1 MAYKVSKRLKRIIDG
16 TGGMTSAS
24 AGVGAAIT
32 GVAVTAAKSSG
43 NAGNAGNGGNNTGSS
58 SGISGYTPTRFTP
71 ASESGGK
78 YTVSSAVKRRA
89 SSDAALRRNG
99 LARVNSA
106 PDTDDTSVDDYYRE
120 LNDVGSTLF
129 DWSGGSSY
137 VDSDTRKTLSD
148 RISALSSGY
157 GDIRNYALE
166 RAAKE
171 GYSDDDV
178 KALAESLKS
187 TENYLDSLGK
197 AYGDIDGYYS
207 KFADRDTYL
216 AALEDYD
223 KYGIF
228 AASDDFDTKS
238 AAGKEKY
245 ESEKKQTEMEALRLA
260 ALRKTDA
267 SDGLSDAEKRS
278 FRYSQPGLWNIL
290 QNDYLTSRDADSLS
304 EADKAKYYAL
314 YADAPERADEFA
326 KYALERQYSQDMQ
339 KISEWAGKNAGT
351 AILADAAAL
360 LATPFT
366 GDKTSLYLKDRK
378 INGSLDK
385 ARYTVTASDAQSA
398 LQQGVTGAI
407 EKATEGLPGSDGLF
421 VTYDQNVYSFLHNAI
436 FSTLQ
441 SYLLGTLMGGSAPGA
456 KEATSLLLG
465 SGAASS
471 AITNAYDRGA
481 SPEQALTMGLI
492 SGSAEFIFEEWSI
505 GDFVKLGYA
514 DTISQAIKSILIQGG
529 VEGSE
534 EFCTTLANTIADLII
549 MSDKSQYALDV
560 AENLAA
566 GMSDKEAKRKAGV
579 SIIQSLVSDTLAGFI
594 SGAGMAGGK
603 VGYTSVSEGIADS
616 KAGAAI
622 RAAGNA
628 EELIG
633 QIKKITGSARTS
645 LDYIDRVGLDASSAG
660 MQTEEAG
667 AGNRAKDRRTQRQLG
682 RALRYFGYDTIE
694 NSADAAVGKYDSSG
708 GMSYDDYLEARE
720 EASREAARKWRDEG
734 APAFTR
740 AASGKTQA
748 ADNAAAGTSV
758 PGNTAEAASGQ
769 EKTTFDNA
777 DIYDEELPFDTSEDE
792 PTGTDWKQEIA
803 GYAKANGISDKGA
816 RLLEEQ
822 YSSEV
827 SLFGSYAQTAQDFA
841 KQWDLAYTYGRT
853 GRMRLSDVAAQ
864 LGNDVVTQFSAAYEL
879 GLSEYRERQAAR
891 YKKAAESNKLTLGG
905 NMRLISEE
913 EAAKYNVNTV
923 TEELDGD
930 RRVQVEAL
938 REFLAG
944 SPANAVFYESNRNE
958 LGKSIGEQGFYD
970 PETHTMYIDVNAGN
984 NGEGAILRTAA
995 HELTHMLQ
1003 QTAPKEYD
1011 ALADFV
1017 INYFY
1022 SADPAAVGQ
1031 LVADKVI
1038 RAQENGRSMG
1048 EAAALNDIVADAC
1061 ENMLTDAD
1069 ALSALSSENRTLF
1082 ERFKA
1087 WLDEMIGRLKAA
1099 ISKFG
1104 KGSKA
1109 GELLGQDLKSFE
1121 SARRLWFDA
1130 YKAAAE
1136 RTTGNTDSGTD
1147 IKAEKAGDI
1156 QYSERST
1163 ESGTYDEASKEY
1175 IFDDVINRSV
1185 DSWKKSGSSEVIIK
1199 NSDVDAL
1206 REINKAH
1213 SQQLA
1218 ERGRKGVS
1226 INDFTDDEVRK
1237 SETWARK
1244 FQNELGIKSP
1254 FFRRWFGDWR
1264 AYDTGK
1270 TKIVKVSTL
1279 DFNAVKDTV
1288 RGDSFRNSDTGWD
1301 NITVGS
1307 RGIAETINKS
1317 RGGATV
1323 ASLSEITEL
1332 INNAV
1337 LLDTELSN
1345 GGKGKANGSAFFH
1358 KLYSVVDFNGK
1369 KYIAKISVEEYLESR
1384 NTKKRFYVLQ
1394 DIKISPESARDIT
1407 SEKEATLPVAESD
1420 DTISISELF
1429 ALVNR
1434 FDKNFSPKGVLRELL
1449 DDDGVPKVVYHGTN
1463 SEFTV
1468 FRDSDIGYWFS
1479 ESYDYAESMAEERGG
1494 RTVIP
1499 CYIHMENPLSVKLK
1513 PMYFSNPSAEGP
1525 FIARAKQNG
1534 NDGVIFINDTDSD
1547 YAKETF
1553 YLVFDKGQVKSA
1565 ENNIG
1570 TYNGGDEDIELS
1582 DRDTDFFSD
1591 REILTMALDETVDD
1605 PDERSALE
1613 TYKKLLPKIKEYT
1626 AILDDTKKQI
1636 HSLTFDKSTHV
1647 GDWRARLEA
1656 LKTRRDSIA
1665 KRVAAADKQLLD
1677 MEHAPVLQGIIDRQR
1692 QSLEKRDRY
1701 IRKLETRFD
1710 EYKESRTQS
1719 ELRSR
1724 FLPKVESMVGSLTK
1738 EVTSPTRT
1746 RHVPEALR
1754 EPLARFLASID
1765 MSSPTMLAGTRVL
1778 DKDAEF
1784 AESLDRLY
1792 DVIREYSSS
1801 SATDAESGIAG
1812 YGDFDIAPQLA
1823 GWLNDLRKSTES
1835 IIAEAGNPGSDG
1847 FVLSRMS
1854 GRQLQE
1860 LARILRSL
1868 SATAHNAGKFISSE
1882 STKYI
1887 SDIAESAVKT
1897 LDAMPER
1904 DYKNGT
1910 VESFLKYDNMT
1921 PVYVFDRYGDAGKEI
1936 FRLVT
1941 QGQSKLAEHIE
1952 EIRDFCSD
1960 AFTPEQREA
1969 WSNQIHEVQL
1979 GGRTERMSTA
1989 QIMDLYLLT
1998 KRKQARGHL
2007 LGEGFRIGELK
2018 LKEKNKKTG
2027 ASRVAVHGGATVSE
2041 IELASIIAKLTPE
2054 QIETAD
2060 KLQKFAS
2067 TVGAQWG
2074 NEITM
2079 KRWGY
2084 RHYTELNYWPIVTDE
2099 TTRDVKSNDKKG
2111 TAYSSLYRIINGSFT
2126 KEIVPNANNRI
2137 VVDNIFE
2144 VFSSHMAQMAQL
2156 NAMGLQTVDTVR
2168 WLNYRVKNEDGS
2180 EYNLRRSS
2188 ERALGKPAERYLLQ
2202 LLDEMNGARV
2212 TGQDEGIGNAAISR
2226 YNRAQVMFNM
2236 RVAIQQP
2243 FSIIRAANE
2252 MSPKYLS
2259 KACRGVTNL
2268 KKLSAEM
2275 EQYSGEAKWKFTLGF
2290 ARPELAQ
2297 NADVLLEKK
2306 QTAISKLAEASTALA
2321 EKGDHLTWTVLW
2333 NACRLEVAD
2342 KNPGI
2347 VKNNSEYMSAVG
2359 ERFSD
2364 IVYRTQVFDSIFAK
2378 SQWMRNGTF
2387 YHRLTSSF
2395 MAEPTLDYNV
2405 LASRAIKL
2413 SELRRAGK
2421 QGSAAWKSAMK
2432 DFLRAS
2438 SVFCASGIVNAVVTA
2453 FADAWRDDD
2462 DYETFAEKYLDA
2474 FRGNLI
2480 DNLIPTDLLPLSN
2493 TLTDYAK
2500 TALGLVLDLA
2510 GVENNIY
2517 GYESRRTDME
2527 HLQLMVDAL
2536 EYTGKF
2542 FGGSGSYTAYG
2553 MAYSWMRALSA
2564 ATGIP
2569 VAAASREAASAFNNI
2584 ADIWNNTMDFMG
2596 KSAYLPKLQ
2605 TRTTSASAGYEALAR
2620 AYTEGDEKAAARL
2633 RRELSGN
2640 LKGEDAEKDGK
2651 IADGVRSAF
2660 RTLFDSGNGEI
2671 TDEEMLA
2678 LLTEYGGIDENEA
2691 YFTVEKWKSDV
2702 PAEYS
2707 KYDAYFDALDSGD
2720 SAAARERLAE
2730 LTSHGV
2736 DESAARSAV
2745 TSRYRKA
2752 YLAADETE
2760 QADLRRRMKKTGL
2773 YTSAQLEKL
2782 IQSWEAAG
2790 GN

>member
-1 MAYKVSKRLKRIIDG
+1 MAYKVTDRLKKIING
-16 TGGMTSAS
+16 
-24 AGVGAAIT
+24 
-32 GVAVTAAKSSG
+32 SSG
-43 NAGNAGNGGNNTGSS
+43 NTGNGGTDTGSS

-71 ASESGGK
+71 TSESGGK

-129 DWSGGSSY
+129 DWSGGSYY

-166 RAAKE
+166 RAAKD
-171 GYSDDDV
+171 GYSDDNV

-197 AYGDIDGYYS
+197 AYVDIDGYYS

-339 KISEWAGKNAGT
+339 KISEWAGKNVGT

-385 ARYTVTASDAQSA
+385 ARYTVTTSDAQSA

-407 EKATEGLPGSDGLF
+407 EKATEGLPGSDGLWI
-421 VTYDQNVYSFLHNAI
+421 TGGRNVYSFLHDTGFSMAQSAAI
-436 FSTLQ
+436 ASTLGPG
-441 SYLLGTLMGGSAPGA
+441 GTI
-456 KEATSLLLG
+456 LLG

-471 AITNAYDRGA
+471 AMTDAYDRGA
-481 SPEQALTMGLI
+481 SPDQALAVGLL
-492 SGSAEFIFEEWSI
+492 GGTFETLFEYVSL
-505 GDFVKLGYA
+505 DKLVKLGSA
-514 DTISQAIKSILIQGG
+514 DTVADAIKSILIQGG

-534 EFCTTLANTIADLII
+534 EFFTTLANTAADLII

-566 GMSDKEAKRKAGV
+566 GMSDKEAKRKAGGN
-579 SIIQSLVSDTLAGFI
+579 IMQSLVSDTLAGFI

-645 LDYIDRVGLDASSAG
+645 LDYIDRVGLDASSATG
-660 MQTEEAG
+660 GQTEEAG
-667 AGNRAKDRRTQRQLG
+667 AGDRVKDRRTQRQLG
-682 RALRYFGYDTIE
+682 RAFRYFGSDTIE
-694 NSADAAVGKYDSSG
+694 NSADAAAGKYDSSG
-708 GMSYDDYLEARE
+708 VMSYDDYLAARE
-720 EASREAARKWRDEG
+720 EARQEAARKWRDEG

-740 AASGKTQA
+740 AASGRTQA
-748 ADNAAAGTSV
+748 ADNAAAGSSGS
-758 PGNTAEAASGQ
+758 GNTAEAASGQ
-769 EKTTFDNA
+769 EQTTFDNSY
-777 DIYDEELPFDTSEDE
+777 IYDEELPFDTSEDE
-792 PTGTDWKQEIA
+792 PTGTDWKQEIS

-864 LGNDVVTQFSAAYEL
+864 LGNDGVTQFSAAYEL

-1069 ALSALSSENRTLF
+1069 ALSALSNENRTLF

-1288 RGDSFRNSDTGWD
+1288 RGDSFLNSDTGWD
-1301 NITVGS
+1301 NITVGG

-1323 ASLSEITEL
+1323 ASLSEITGL

-1582 DRDTDFFSD
+1582 DRDTDVFSD

-1656 LKTRRDSIA
+1656 LKTRRDAIA

-1701 IRKLETRFD
+1701 IRKLEMRFD

-1746 RHVPEALR
+1746 CHVPEALR

-1778 DKDAEF
+1778 EKDAEF

-1801 SATDAESGIAG
+1801 SATDAESGISG

-2067 TVGAQWG
+2067 TIGAQWG

-2188 ERALGKPAERYLLQ
+2188 ERALGKSAERYLLQ

-2212 TGQDEGIGNAAISR
+2212 TGQDEGIGNVAISR

-2306 QTAISKLAEASTALA
+2306 ETAISKLAKASTALA

-2347 VKNNSEYMSAVG
+2347 VKNNSEYMKAVG

-2405 LASRAIKL
+2405 LASRAMKL
-2413 SELRRAGK
+2413 SELKRAGK

-2438 SVFCASGIVNAVVTA
+2438 SVFCASGIVNAIVTA
-2453 FADAWRDDD
+2453 LADAWRDDD
-2462 DYETFAEKYLDA
+2462 DYETFAEKYIDA

-2480 DNLIPTDLLPLSN
+2480 ENLIPTDLLPLSN
-2493 TLTDYAK
+2493 TITDYAK

-2517 GYESRRTDME
+2517 GYESRRTDTE

-2569 VAAASREAASAFNNI
+2569 IAAASREAASAFNNI

-2660 RTLFDSGNGEI
+2660 RTLFDSGNGGI
-2671 TDEEMLA
+2671 TDEEMLT
-2678 LLTEYGGIDENEA
+2678 LLIEYGGIDENEA

-2707 KYDAYFDALDSGD
+2707 RYDAYFEALDSGD

-2736 DESAARSAV
+2736 DEPSARSAV

-2760 QADLRRRMKKTGL
+2760 RADIRRRMKKTGL

-2782 IQSWEAAG
+2782 IKGWEAAG
-2790 GN
+2790 SN

>member
-1 MAYKVSKRLKRIIDG
+1 MTVIRGHGKVFSMAYKVSKRLKRIIDG

-71 ASESGGK
+71 ASESGSK

-137 VDSDTRKTLSD
+137 VDADTRKTLSD
-148 RISALSSGY
+148 RINVLSSGY

-197 AYGDIDGYYS
+197 AYGDINSYYS

-238 AAGKEKY
+238 AAGKARYETEK
-245 ESEKKQTEMEALRLA
+245 Q
-260 ALRKTDA
+260 KTIETDY
-267 SDGLSDAEKRS
+267 SDGLSDK
-278 FRYSQPGLWNIL
+278 RYSGYKPGRFSGIENEY
-290 QNDYLTSRDADSLS
+290 NDLTSSYEDRLS
-304 EADKAKYYAL
+304 EADRAKYYAL
-314 YADAPERADEFA
+314 YADDPERADEFA
-326 KYALERQYSQDMQ
+326 RYAVERQYIQKMQ
-339 KISEWAGKNAGT
+339 KISEWAGENAGT
-351 AILADAAAL
+351 AILADAASL
-360 LATPFT
+360 LLTPMT
-366 GDKTSLYLKDRK
+366 VDKSAMYTIDR
-378 INGSLDK
+378 ILNGTEDK
-385 ARYTVTASDAQSA
+385 ARYTVTASDIQSA
-398 LQQGVTGAI
+398 LQQGVDGAI
-407 EKATEGLPGSDGLF
+407 EKATEGLPGSDGLWI
-421 VTYDQNVYSFLHNAI
+421 TGGRNVYSFLHDTGFSMVQSAAI
-436 FSTLQ
+436 VSTLGPAG
-441 SYLLGTLMGGSAPGA
+441 SIILGG
-456 KEATSLLLG
+456 
-465 SGAASS
+465 GAASS
-471 AITNAYDRGA
+471 AMTDAYDRGA
-481 SPEQALTMGLI
+481 SPDQVLAEGLL
-492 SGSAEFIFEEWSI
+492 GGTFETLFEYVSL
-505 GDFVKLGYA
+505 DKLVKLGSA
-514 DTISQAIKSILIQGG
+514 DTVADAIKSILIQGG

-534 EFCTTLANTIADLII
+534 EFFTTLANTAADYLI

-566 GMSDKEAKRKAGV
+566 GMSDKEAKLNAGV
-579 SIIQSLVSDTLAGFI
+579 NIMQSLVSDTLAGFI

-708 GMSYDDYLEARE
+708 VMSYDDYLAARE
-720 EASREAARKWRDEG
+720 EARQEAARKWRDEG

-748 ADNAAAGTSV
+748 ADNAAAGSSGS
-758 PGNTAEAASGQ
+758 GNTAEAASDQ
-769 EKTTFDNA
+769 EQTTFDNA

-1069 ALSALSSENRTLF
+1069 ALSALSNENRTLF

-1147 IKAEKAGDI
+1147 IKADTYRA
-1156 QYSERST
+1156 SE
-1163 ESGTYDEASKEY
+1163 
-1175 IFDDVINRSV
+1175 N
-1185 DSWKKSGSSEVIIK
+1185 
-1199 NSDVDAL
+1199 
-1206 REINKAH
+1206 
-1213 SQQLA
+1213 
-1218 ERGRKGVS
+1218 
-1226 INDFTDDEVRK
+1226 
-1237 SETWARK
+1237 
-1244 FQNELGIKSP
+1244 
-1254 FFRRWFGDWR
+1254 
-1264 AYDTGK
+1264 
-1270 TKIVKVSTL
+1270 
-1279 DFNAVKDTV
+1279 
-1288 RGDSFRNSDTGWD
+1288 
-1301 NITVGS
+1301 
-1307 RGIAETINKS
+1307 
-1317 RGGATV
+1317 
-1323 ASLSEITEL
+1323 
-1332 INNAV
+1332 
-1337 LLDTELSN
+1337 
-1345 GGKGKANGSAFFH
+1345 
-1358 KLYSVVDFNGK
+1358 
-1369 KYIAKISVEEYLESR
+1369 
-1384 NTKKRFYVLQ
+1384 
-1394 DIKISPESARDIT
+1394 
-1407 SEKEATLPVAESD
+1407 
-1420 DTISISELF
+1420 
-1429 ALVNR
+1429 
-1434 FDKNFSPKGVLRELL
+1434 
-1449 DDDGVPKVVYHGTN
+1449 
-1463 SEFTV
+1463 
-1468 FRDSDIGYWFS
+1468 SDIGT
-1479 ESYDYAESMAEERGG
+1479 D
-1494 RTVIP
+1494 
-1499 CYIHMENPLSVKLK
+1499 
-1513 PMYFSNPSAEGP
+1513 
-1525 FIARAKQNG
+1525 
-1534 NDGVIFINDTDSD
+1534 INTD
-1547 YAKETF
+1547 E
-1553 YLVFDKGQVKSA
+1553 A
-1565 ENNIG
+1565 ENVQNRDGERDMDNLLESILKKMTSGETEQITEDGGDNNSTVGG
-1570 TYNGGDEDIELS
+1570 TETTDGGDEDIELS
-1582 DRDTDFFSD
+1582 DRDTDVFSD

-1626 AILDDTKKQI
+1626 AILDDIKKQI

-1647 GDWRARLEA
+1647 GDWRARLET
-1656 LKTRRDSIA
+1656 LRTRRDAIA

-1952 EIRDFCSD
+1952 EIRGFCSD

-2018 LKEKNKKTG
+2018 LKEKNKKNG
-2027 ASRVAVHGGATVSE
+2027 SSRVAVHGGATVSE

-2067 TVGAQWG
+2067 TVGARWG

-2290 ARPELAQ
+2290 TRPELAQ

-2413 SELRRAGK
+2413 SELKRAGK

-2640 LKGEDAEKDGK
+2640 LKGEGAEKDGK

-2660 RTLFDSGNGEI
+2660 RTLFDSGNGGI
-2671 TDEEMLA
+2671 TDEEMLT
-2678 LLTEYGGIDENEA
+2678 LLIEYGGIDENEA

-2707 KYDAYFDALDSGD
+2707 RYDAYFEALDSGD

-2736 DESAARSAV
+2736 DEPSARSAV

-2760 QADLRRRMKKTGL
+2760 RADIRRRMKKTGL

-2782 IQSWEAAG
+2782 TKGWEAAG
-2790 GN
+2790 SN

>member
-1 MAYKVSKRLKRIIDG
+1 
-16 TGGMTSAS
+16 MTSAS

-32 GVAVTAAKSSG
+32 GVAVASAKSSG
-43 NAGNAGNGGNNTGSS
+43 NTGNGGTDTGSS
-58 SGISGYTPTRFTP
+58 SGISGYIPTRFTP
-71 ASESGGK
+71 ESETGSK

-89 SSDAALRRNG
+89 STDSALRRNG

-166 RAAKE
+166 RAAKD

-228 AASDDFDTKS
+228 AASEDFDTKS
-238 AAGKEKY
+238 AAGKARYETEK
-245 ESEKKQTEMEALRLA
+245 Q
-260 ALRKTDA
+260 KTIETDY
-267 SDGLSDAEKRS
+267 SDGMSDK
-278 FRYSQPGLWNIL
+278 RYSGYKPGRFSGIENEY
-290 QNDYLTSRDADSLS
+290 NDLTSSYEDRLS
-304 EADKAKYYAL
+304 EADRAKYYAL
-314 YADAPERADEFA
+314 YADDPERADEFA
-326 KYALERQYSQDMQ
+326 RYAVERQYIQKMQ

-351 AILADAAAL
+351 AILADAASL
-360 LATPFT
+360 LLTPMT
-366 GDKTSLYLKDRK
+366 VDKSAMYTIDR
-378 INGSLDK
+378 ILNGTEDK
-385 ARYTVTASDAQSA
+385 ARYTVTASDIQSA
-398 LQQGVTGAI
+398 LQQGVDGAI
-407 EKATEGLPGSDGLF
+407 EKATEGLPGSDGLWI
-421 VTYDQNVYSFLHNAI
+421 TGGRNVYSFLHDTGFSMAQSAAI
-436 FSTLQ
+436 VSTLGPAG
-441 SYLLGTLMGGSAPGA
+441 SIILGG
-456 KEATSLLLG
+456 
-465 SGAASS
+465 GAASS
-471 AITNAYDRGA
+471 AMTDAYDRGA
-481 SPEQALTMGLI
+481 SPNQVLAEGLL
-492 SGSAEFIFEEWSI
+492 GGTFETLFEYVSL
-505 GDFVKLGYA
+505 DKLVKLGSA
-514 DTISQAIKSILIQGG
+514 DTVADAIKSILIQGG

-534 EFCTTLANTIADLII
+534 EFFTTLANTAADYLI

-566 GMSDKEAKRKAGV
+566 GMSDKEAKLNAGV
-579 SIIQSLVSDTLAGFI
+579 NIMQSLVSDTLAGFI

-682 RALRYFGYDTIE
+682 RALRYFGSDTIE

-708 GMSYDDYLEARE
+708 GMSYDDYLAARE
-720 EASREAARKWRDEG
+720 EASREAAMKWRDEG

-740 AASGKTQA
+740 AESGKTQA
-748 ADNAAAGTSV
+748 ADNAAAGSSGS
-758 PGNTAEAASGQ
+758 GNTAEAASDQ
-769 EKTTFDNA
+769 EQTTFDNA

-792 PTGTDWKQEIA
+792 PTGTDWKQEIS

-827 SLFGSYAQTAQDFA
+827 SLYGSYAQTAQDFA

-864 LGNDVVTQFSAAYEL
+864 LGNDGVTQFSAAYEL

-944 SPANAVFYESNRNE
+944 SPANAIFYESNRNE

-1136 RTTGNTDSGTD
+1136 RTIGNTDSGTD

-1156 QYSERST
+1156 QYSERERDMDNVLEDALKMWASDKLGSITVNMPDNKRADILKST
-1163 ESGTYDEASKEY
+1163 SIPVVDITASQNDGESLYTQTEKRLEKLGVKTIDVLNASSTNQSANIIRQYAKEY
-1175 IFDDVINRSV
+1175 GITRSEYKNDQLNESFLFSGRSLDKSINAESNGNRNFANLMLAIANL
-1185 DSWKKSGSSEVIIK
+1185 DEIIK
-1199 NSDVDAL
+1199 NSAVVEIHSDYKKGTIKENQHLVDV
-1206 REINKAH
+1206 
-1213 SQQLA
+1213 S
-1218 ERGRKGVS
+1218 
-1226 INDFTDDEVRK
+1226 
-1237 SETWARK
+1237 
-1244 FQNELGIKSP
+1244 
-1254 FFRRWFGDWR
+1254 
-1264 AYDTGK
+1264 
-1270 TKIVKVSTL
+1270 
-1279 DFNAVKDTV
+1279 
-1288 RGDSFRNSDTGWD
+1288 
-1301 NITVGS
+1301 
-1307 RGIAETINKS
+1307 
-1317 RGGATV
+1317 
-1323 ASLSEITEL
+1323 
-1332 INNAV
+1332 V
-1337 LLDTELSN
+1337 LL
-1345 GGKGKANGSAFFH
+1345 GA
-1358 KLYSVVDFNGK
+1358 YS
-1369 KYIAKISVEEYLESR
+1369 
-1384 NTKKRFYVLQ
+1384 
-1394 DIKISPESARDIT
+1394 
-1407 SEKEATLPVAESD
+1407 
-1420 DTISISELF
+1420 
-1429 ALVNR
+1429 
-1434 FDKNFSPKGVLRELL
+1434 
-1449 DDDGVPKVVYHGTN
+1449 
-1463 SEFTV
+1463 
-1468 FRDSDIGYWFS
+1468 SDIGGVKKTVPVLSEVKRFDDGTSRLYLIVSSSGFDASAQNKKEAGVAVASPKSVNNGTWSTSLIPATYSISRIIENVNARDENILKYFPDSMLS
-1479 ESYDYAESMAEERGG
+1479 ESQKA
-1494 RTVIP
+1494 
-1499 CYIHMENPLSVKLK
+1499 
-1513 PMYFSNPSAEGP
+1513 
-1525 FIARAKQNG
+1525 
-1534 NDGVIFINDTDSD
+1534 
-1547 YAKETF
+1547 AKERALEKR
-1553 YLVFDKGQVKSA
+1553 YKNLAKLIEEKSVSGSEA
-1565 ENNIG
+1565 TKKNSDGSMEIN
-1570 TYNGGDEDIELS
+1570 NGGDEDIELS

-1656 LKTRRDSIA
+1656 LKTRRDAIA

-1701 IRKLETRFD
+1701 IRKLEMRFD

-1724 FLPKVESMVGSLTK
+1724 FLPKVESMVGSLSK

-1969 WSNQIHEVQL
+1969 WTSWENRRICRNCRPARLQRLPGTKHLPGHIPRE
-1979 GGRTERMSTA
+1979 
-1989 QIMDLYLLT
+1989 T
-1998 KRKQARGHL
+1998 KRRPRDCGVS
-2007 LGEGFRIGELK
+2007 FR
-2018 LKEKNKKTG
+2018 
-2027 ASRVAVHGGATVSE
+2027 AT
-2041 IELASIIAKLTPE
+2041 
-2054 QIETAD
+2054 
-2060 KLQKFAS
+2060 
-2067 TVGAQWG
+2067 
-2074 NEITM
+2074 
-2079 KRWGY
+2079 
-2084 RHYTELNYWPIVTDE
+2084 
-2099 TTRDVKSNDKKG
+2099 
-2111 TAYSSLYRIINGSFT
+2111 
-2126 KEIVPNANNRI
+2126 
-2137 VVDNIFE
+2137 
-2144 VFSSHMAQMAQL
+2144 
-2156 NAMGLQTVDTVR
+2156 
-2168 WLNYRVKNEDGS
+2168 
-2180 EYNLRRSS
+2180 
-2188 ERALGKPAERYLLQ
+2188 
-2202 LLDEMNGARV
+2202 
-2212 TGQDEGIGNAAISR
+2212 
-2226 YNRAQVMFNM
+2226 
-2236 RVAIQQP
+2236 
-2243 FSIIRAANE
+2243 
-2252 MSPKYLS
+2252 
-2259 KACRGVTNL
+2259 
-2268 KKLSAEM
+2268 
-2275 EQYSGEAKWKFTLGF
+2275 
-2290 ARPELAQ
+2290 
-2297 NADVLLEKK
+2297 
-2306 QTAISKLAEASTALA
+2306 
-2321 EKGDHLTWTVLW
+2321 
-2333 NACRLEVAD
+2333 
-2342 KNPGI
+2342 
-2347 VKNNSEYMSAVG
+2347 
-2359 ERFSD
+2359 
-2364 IVYRTQVFDSIFAK
+2364 
-2378 SQWMRNGTF
+2378 
-2387 YHRLTSSF
+2387 
-2395 MAEPTLDYNV
+2395 
-2405 LASRAIKL
+2405 
-2413 SELRRAGK
+2413 
-2421 QGSAAWKSAMK
+2421 
-2432 DFLRAS
+2432 LRAR
-2438 SVFCASGIVNAVVTA
+2438 T
-2453 FADAWRDDD
+2453 R
-2462 DYETFAEKYLDA
+2462 
-2474 FRGNLI
+2474 
-2480 DNLIPTDLLPLSN
+2480 
-2493 TLTDYAK
+2493 
-2500 TALGLVLDLA
+2500 
-2510 GVENNIY
+2510 
-2517 GYESRRTDME
+2517 RRT
-2527 HLQLMVDAL
+2527 
-2536 EYTGKF
+2536 G
-2542 FGGSGSYTAYG
+2542 
-2553 MAYSWMRALSA
+2553 R
-2564 ATGIP
+2564 
-2569 VAAASREAASAFNNI
+2569 
-2584 ADIWNNTMDFMG
+2584 
-2596 KSAYLPKLQ
+2596 
-2605 TRTTSASAGYEALAR
+2605 
-2620 AYTEGDEKAAARL
+2620 
-2633 RRELSGN
+2633 
-2640 LKGEDAEKDGK
+2640 
-2651 IADGVRSAF
+2651 
-2660 RTLFDSGNGEI
+2660 
-2671 TDEEMLA
+2671 
-2678 LLTEYGGIDENEA
+2678 
-2691 YFTVEKWKSDV
+2691 
-2702 PAEYS
+2702 
-2707 KYDAYFDALDSGD
+2707 
-2720 SAAARERLAE
+2720 
-2730 LTSHGV
+2730 
-2736 DESAARSAV
+2736 
-2745 TSRYRKA
+2745 
-2752 YLAADETE
+2752 
-2760 QADLRRRMKKTGL
+2760 
-2773 YTSAQLEKL
+2773 
-2782 IQSWEAAG
+2782 
-2790 GN
+2790 